1 VEKLLKDL
9 QPTLLLITLGELG
22 MMLCQRGKA
31 PFHIPTVAQEVF
43 DVSGAGDT
51 ALAALVLALAAGA
64 KLEIAAHFANAAA
77 GVVVGKLGTATV
89 TPAELKAYVSH
100 R

>member
-1 VEKLLKDL
+1 L
-9 QPTLLLITLGELG
+9 
-22 MMLCQRGKA
+22 LCQRGQR

-51 ALAALVLALAAGA
+51 VIASFTVAITAGA
-64 KLEIAAHFANAAA
+64 TPVEAAILSNHAA
-77 GVVVGKLGTATV
+77 GVVVGKVGTATV
-89 TPAELKAYVSH
+89 TSDEMLASFK

>member
-1 VEKLLKDL
+1 
-9 QPTLLLITLGELG
+9 
-22 MMLCQRGKA
+22 M
-31 PFHIPTVAQEVF
+31 F

-51 ALAALVLALAAGA
+51 ALAALVLALTA
-64 KLEIAAHFANAAA
+64 KAPLIDAAHFANAAA

-89 TPAELKAYVSH
+89 TPAELKAYVNL